1 MAKGW
6 QTSEEILRELG
17 EAATAAA
24 KSALADGAEIVMQ
37 EAKSRCPVYKGN
49 DHRVVKGALRDSIH
63 AVKLKGGAKYKIVAD
78 AKSHDGIFYGK
89 LVEFSPKINKPFMY
103 PAMDAR
109 RDEVRNKI
117 VDAVRE
123 ALRKR

>member
-1 MAKGW
+1 MGKGW

-37 EAKSRCPVYKGN
+37 EAKTRCPVYKGT
-49 DHRVVKGALRDSIH
+49 DRRVVKGALRDSIH
-63 AVKLKGGAKYKIVAD
+63 AVKQKGGAKYKIVAD

-89 LVEFSPKINKPFMY
+89 LVEFSPAINKPFMY

-123 ALRKR
+123 ALRKK

>member
-1 MAKGW
+1 MAKSY
-6 QTSEEILRELG
+6 QSAEEILRELG
-17 EAATAAA
+17 ENATKAA

-37 EAKSRCPVYKGN
+37 EARNRCPVYKGN
-49 DHRVVKGALRDSIH
+49 DNRVVKGALRDSIH
-63 AVKLKGGAKYKIVAD
+63 AVKQKGGAKYKIVAD
-78 AKSHDGIFYGK
+78 AVSHDGIFYGK

-117 VDAVRE
+117 IDAVRE
-123 ALRKR
+123 ALRRK

>member
-63 AVKLKGGAKYKIVAD
+63 VVKLKGGAKYKIVAD

>member
-49 DHRVVKGALRDSIH
+49 DRRVIKGALRDSIH
-63 AVKLKGGAKYKIVAD
+63 TVKLKGGAKYKIVAD

-89 LVEFSPKINKPFMY
+89 LVEFSPVINKPFMY

-109 RDEVRNKI
+109 RDEVKSRI
-117 VDAVRE
+117 IDAVRE
-123 ALRKR
+123 AVRKR

>member
-1 MAKGW
+1 MAKGY
-6 QTSEEILRELG
+6 QSAEEILRELG
-17 EAATAAA
+17 ENATKAA

-37 EAKSRCPVYKGN
+37 EARNRCPVYKGN
-49 DHRVVKGALRDSIH
+49 DRRVVKGALRDSIH
-63 AVKLKGGAKYKIVAD
+63 AVKQKGGAKYKIVAD
-78 AKSHDGIFYGK
+78 AVSHDGIFYGK

-117 VDAVRE
+117 IDAVRE
-123 ALRKR
+123 ALRRK

>member
-1 MAKGW
+1 MGKGW
-6 QTSEEILRELG
+6 QTSEEILRDLG

-24 KSALADGAEIVMQ
+24 KSALADGADIVVQ
-37 EAKSRCPVYKGN
+37 EAKAMCPVYKGN
-49 DHRVVKGALRDSIH
+49 DRRVVKGALRDSIH
-63 AVKLKGGAKYKIVAD
+63 AVKQKGGAKYKIVAD

-89 LVEFSPKINKPFMY
+89 LVEFSPTINKPFMY

-123 ALRKR
+123 ALRKK